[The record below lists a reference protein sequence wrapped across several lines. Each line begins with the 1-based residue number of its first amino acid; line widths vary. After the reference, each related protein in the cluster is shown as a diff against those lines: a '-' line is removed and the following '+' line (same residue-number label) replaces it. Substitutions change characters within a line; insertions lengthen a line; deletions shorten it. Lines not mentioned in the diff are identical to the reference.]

1 MKCQYIYIQTIGGCG
16 YALSLARFIARLD
29 KRKYRIAVMS
39 PYWDVYKASQ
49 AAGYCWQ
56 YYTEQEGREFLDDC
70 EYNDGKLVLGRLYD
84 LQGFVEK
91 KLNYQSAW
99 AQFLGIPAADV
110 GEMPEEFLAPVK
122 AFPSIADDVQR
133 VLDEAGDEFALI
145 QFQGGQSPL
154 DYDPSVPFDVENEPL
169 KRAYP
174 YGQEFVDEYLRE
186 YPGRKIIQY
195 CLENEKQ
202 LDGCLRFSIPYLSYY
217 EISKHAKEAILVDS
231 SLQHLITGNCPCT
244 VLWAH
249 THPDHFGYRRNR
261 NIVFPCNRE
270 RIRYFSLCGPAYN
283 KVSFPSGEE
292 LLREIEPSPKR
303 LRENRQGEEND

>member
-1 MKCQYIYIQTIGGCG
+1 MKCQYIYISVQGGLG
-16 YALSLARFIARLD
+16 LNLSLARFISRLD
-29 KRKYRIAVMS
+29 KRKYRIAVATG
-39 PYWDVYKASQ
+39 YWDIFKASQ

-91 KLNYQSAW
+91 KLDYQSAW
-99 AQFLGIPAADV
+99 AIFLGIPTADV

-154 DYDPSVPFDVENEPL
+154 NYDPSVPFDVENEPL

-217 EISKHAKEAILVDS
+217 EISKHAKEFVAIDS
-231 SLQHLITGNCPCT
+231 SLQHLITGKCPGT
-244 VLWAH
+244 VIWGH
-249 THPDHFGYRRNR
+249 TLPSNFGYIQNR
-261 NIVFPCNRE
+261 NIVQRCNRAG
-270 RIRYFSLCGPAYN
+270 IRYFTLLGAASN
-283 KVSFPSGEE
+283 K
-292 LLREIEPSPKR
+292 IEYALPRDIISPSPRR
-303 LRENRQGEEND
+303 LRDS